1 MSERARF
8 REILRRLA
16 MIDEAF
22 VSDQAGLGLGPAGTT
37 ALDARTA
44 AARRVGR
51 DRVTSSL
58 PGMEHSPGDG
68 RGRE

>member
-44 AARRVGR
+44 ARRVGR
-51 DRVTSSL
+51 DRVTRSL